1 MCVWGGGGGGG
12 GGVEER
18 EEWCAGSECSVDI
31 DCLVFYRGDR
41 RFIPICL
48 KTI

>member
-1 MCVWGGGGGGG
+1 M
-12 GGVEER
+12 ERR

-41 RFIPICL
+41 RVIPMCL
-48 KTI
+48 KTIYSKQNGPL

>member
-1 MCVWGGGGGGG
+1 MCGGGGL
-12 GGVEER
+12 EER
-18 EEWCAGSECSVDI
+18 DEWCAGSECSVDI